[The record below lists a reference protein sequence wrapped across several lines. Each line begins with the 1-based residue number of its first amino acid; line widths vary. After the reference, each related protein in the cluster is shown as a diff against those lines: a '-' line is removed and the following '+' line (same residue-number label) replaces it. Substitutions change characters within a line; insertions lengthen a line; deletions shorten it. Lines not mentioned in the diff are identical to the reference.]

1 TASRSARVAKTWRA
15 SPPPASPCVAAAD
28 RLPGRSRGRRAGA
41 AVHHA
46 ARGTAYTR
54 AMTTLL
60 SRTGAWRM
68 AFPAC
73 ALALCTALALPASAQ
88 RYELDLSQLDPAA
101 VMSLGDEVLLR
112 APDPAIDRLFKA
124 VHASSRS
131 DTESAALCALFEPE
145 AARDV
150 AAFQRAVGHL
160 GDASRE
166 RFALAF
172 TDIAI
177 AGLQ

>member
-1 TASRSARVAKTWRA
+1 MRCPRAAARSPDAAVLPPRRPPTSRGAMMTACYRPPGKPSPPWPGHRRTASRSARVAKTWRA
-15 SPPPASPCVAAAD
+15 SPPPVSPCVAAAD
-28 RLPGRSRGRRAGA
+28 RPPGRSRSRRAGA

-112 APDPAIDRLFKA
+112 APDP
-124 VHASSRS
+124 
-131 DTESAALCALFEPE
+131 
-145 AARDV
+145 
-150 AAFQRAVGHL
+150 
-160 GDASRE
+160 
-166 RFALAF
+166 
-172 TDIAI
+172 
-177 AGLQ
+177 